1 LGPFTIYLHEEKNL
15 YEKTYEKVMVK
26 NNSINIKNTNIHFLS
41 QIIEHKKDLEMKIQ
55 VLAWDRLT
63 SVTGLNLLIRLLL
76 LIHKSDPFFM
86 TKK

>member
-1 LGPFTIYLHEEKNL
+1 
-15 YEKTYEKVMVK
+15 MVK
-26 NNSINIKNTNIHFLS
+26 NNSTNIKKTNIHFLS